1 MIDSI
6 KMKSYPII
14 VIGAGA
20 GGLVIA
26 IGATKA
32 GKKVLLIENGHYGGD
47 CTNFGCIPSKS
58 LIASTNC
65 AAAIKNSQEL
75 GIECDSKT
83 IETNEVL
90 TRIRNIVAE
99 IRSHED
105 PDALKK
111 LGLDTIT
118 GMAKFIDA
126 HLVQVN
132 GEKIYGD
139 QIVIATGSS
148 PIIPQIKGID
158 KTPFLTN
165 ESIFELKQ
173 IPKSLIVMGGG
184 PIGCELAQAF
194 LRLGSS
200 VSLIHNHSELL
211 NKEEPQAQEVIA
223 HQFKLEGMS
232 LFLDTKV
239 KEVAYQNGQFQVFLE
254 NGQIIESEQLL
265 VSVGR
270 KPNVSLLNLE
280 AADVNYT
287 NKGIS
292 VDAYGRTNQKYI
304 WAVGDVIGSPF
315 FTHWAESQARSILT
329 SLLLPYP
336 FKKKINREQFIPRV
350 TFTDPEVA
358 SVGLAEKEAREH
370 NNIATYTIPFSQV
383 DRAITAGRTEGFV
396 KIVTK
401 KWSSKILGCT
411 IVGER
416 AGEMLNEVSMA
427 MYAGIPLRKLSGLIH
442 PYPTYSLAIRKAA
455 DLWLTQTILSIFKRK
470 KIE

>member
-58 LIASTNC
+58 LIASANC